1 MKKRTFFY
9 LTLLCVIFT
18 AGCSNKLSNI
28 KDGDM
33 IFYNPIDMN
42 FIDYNPE
49 TNNHEVIRNA
59 DDTYQFYVVG
69 SLGLYIDTDTKNNES
84 RLIEIKDNKVKEIFR
99 VGEGEGIYPIE
110 VFNNNLYFIHT
121 FYNKSGKEDLDKRRI
136 ALMNLDDLTIR
147 DFTKTQGA
155 SSYGAVNKD
164 FLYYTLYEKASD
176 TYKLMRLDLV
186 DEDYQVAPE
195 KIKDNLSDGEVLLD
209 GNTLFYANKSKL
221 ISDKATFDKKYFN
234 YITKGYL
241 IQLYT
246 NENGDLSLEISNL
259 SNLKSFKAENIIGI
273 KQNQDSIE
281 YLTDKGVKSYELKY
295 WG

>member
-1 MKKRTFFY
+1 
-9 LTLLCVIFT
+9 
-18 AGCSNKLSNI
+18 
-28 KDGDM
+28 
-33 IFYNPIDMN
+33 
-42 FIDYNPE
+42 
-49 TNNHEVIRNA
+49 
-59 DDTYQFYVVG
+59 
-69 SLGLYIDTDTKNNES
+69 
-84 RLIEIKDNKVKEIFR
+84 
-99 VGEGEGIYPIE
+99 
-110 VFNNNLYFIHT
+110 
-121 FYNKSGKEDLDKRRI
+121 
-136 ALMNLDDLTIR
+136 MNLDDLTIR

-176 TYKLMRLDLV
+176 TYKLMRLDLA